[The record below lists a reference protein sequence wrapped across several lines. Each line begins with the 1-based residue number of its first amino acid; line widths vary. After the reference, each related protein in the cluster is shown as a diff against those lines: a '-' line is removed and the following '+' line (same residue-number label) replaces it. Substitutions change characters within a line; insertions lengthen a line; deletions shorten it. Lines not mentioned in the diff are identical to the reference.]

1 MLHIVTMFLTNNS
14 PSSSIIAISHCSN
27 PKKNAEKSN
36 LSYFSAILDSVFLR
50 VQFHPEAKS
59 SFSPS
64 NSTNSMSFSF
74 DFPKL
79 RENVGRVMVR
89 SGFST
94 LALLTSRFLRT
105 VAAKAWKKIH
115 PIERPLEKKNGS
127 ILCRYRDYNE
137 IYT

>member
-1 MLHIVTMFLTNNS
+1 MFLTNNS
-14 PSSSIIAISHCSN
+14 PSSLIIAISHCSN
-27 PKKNAEKSN
+27 PQQKKTKSN
-36 LSYFSAILDSVFLR
+36 FSYFFAILDSVFLR
-50 VQFHPEAKS
+50 VQFHPEPKS

-64 NSTNSMSFSF
+64 NSTSFSF

-105 VAAKAWKKIH
+105 VAAKAWKKNDPHGEAVDI
-115 PIERPLEKKNGS
+115 
-127 ILCRYRDYNE
+127 YRQY
-137 IYT
+137 IV